1 MVAKLR
7 ARQRGRQRL
16 GGATVALS
24 KVQSVDQRMRL
35 ECGVGFRQLRT
46 CRRIRPGQLC
56 ANNGRERVQQWMH
69 QKAGYWIT
77 SSARASLAAA
87 PAIAVEIAA
96 ARKSAVRRQS
106 GPRGKRRLTVLRHW
120 RSPKETG
127 YAALRTANMGSAP
140 SMPFGNV
147 PGMNNRL
154 LSAVA

>member
-1 MVAKLR
+1 MAARAHDLR
-7 ARQRGRQRL
+7 VRFAPKAANSLHRSEMTR
-16 GGATVALS
+16 
-24 KVQSVDQRMRL
+24 
-35 ECGVGFRQLRT
+35 
-46 CRRIRPGQLC
+46 C

-140 SMPFGNV
+140 SMPFGKV